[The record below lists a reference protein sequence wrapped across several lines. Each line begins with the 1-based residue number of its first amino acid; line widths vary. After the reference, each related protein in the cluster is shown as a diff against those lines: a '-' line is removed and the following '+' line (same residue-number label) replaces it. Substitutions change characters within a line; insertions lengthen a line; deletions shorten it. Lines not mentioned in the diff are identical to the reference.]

1 MSRSV
6 DLFIASSLP
15 IEALAEHLRARTGAQ
30 LTPTTDPA
38 RWRMVDGSVTADLYE
53 HAYVDDGELWL
64 SRYRYVL
71 STHMADGIGLL
82 DSSEV
87 LGLRHL
93 AQVLHDPPHLSV
105 LLVLDLQY
113 RLAAGGGAAGVGAAG
128 AGVAGV
134 GAPSE
139 RAVGAGAGSGMGREP
154 SAAETAAGLA
164 AQTESRPGV
173 GGSAEGDR
181 A

>member
-1 MSRSV
+1 VSRSV
-6 DLFIASSLP
+6 DLFIDSSLT

-30 LTPTTDPA
+30 LMPSADPG

-64 SRYRYVL
+64 TRYRYVL
-71 STHMADGIGLL
+71 STHMADGVSLL

-93 AQVLHDPPHLSV
+93 AQVLHHPPELAV

-113 RLAAGGGAAGVGAAG
+113 RLAAGTAPAGVKAG
-128 AGVAGV
+128 PA
-134 GAPSE
+134 E
-139 RAVGAGAGSGMGREP
+139 EEP
-154 SAAETAAGLA
+154 A
-164 AQTESRPGV
+164 
-173 GGSAEGDR
+173 
-181 A
+181 

>member
-6 DLFIASSLP
+6 DLFIDSSLP

-30 LTPTTDPA
+30 VVSTADPA
-38 RWRMVDGSVTADLYE
+38 RWRMSDGSLTADLYE

-71 STHMADGIGLL
+71 STHMPDGVGLL

-93 AQVLHDPPHLSV
+93 AQVLHAPPELSV

-113 RLAAGGGAAGVGAAG
+113 RLPPAG
-128 AGVAGV
+128 
-134 GAPSE
+134 
-139 RAVGAGAGSGMGREP
+139 GAGAG
-154 SAAETAAGLA
+154 AAVGGPRAGWGPAASVAAGP
-164 AQTESRPGV
+164 ESRPPAGSPA
-173 GGSAEGDR
+173 GGEPA
-181 A
+181 

>member
-6 DLFIASSLP
+6 DLFIDSSLP
-15 IEALAEHLRARTGAQ
+15 IEALAEHLRARTGAEFM
-30 LTPTTDPA
+30 PSDDPA
-38 RWRMVDGSVTADLYE
+38 RWRMVDGSLVADLYE

-71 STHMADGIGLL
+71 STHLADGVGLL
-82 DSSEV
+82 DSDEV

-93 AQVLHDPPHLSV
+93 AQALHAPPDLSV

-113 RLAAGGGAAGVGAAG
+113 RLPAAGESSPDAVGEPAAGGPGSGWGAAPTSAPGARAERG
-128 AGVAGV
+128 A
-134 GAPSE
+134 SE
-139 RAVGAGAGSGMGREP
+139 V
-154 SAAETAAGLA
+154 
-164 AQTESRPGV
+164 ESQV
-173 GGSAEGDR
+173 SEGDFAHRGR